1 MTMALAGV
9 VTKKGALQSS
19 QVDEKCSVK
28 DVGYHTK
35 SPLSWSLV
43 AMNVL
48 SRGLPEICHSWNGGN
63 IGKRDRIRFWQ
74 LEGSLEI
81 YPLYVK
87 KDEN

>member
-9 VTKKGALQSS
+9 VTKKGGLQGF

-48 SRGLPEICHSWNGGN
+48 
-63 IGKRDRIRFWQ
+63 
-74 LEGSLEI
+74 
-81 YPLYVK
+81 
-87 KDEN
+87 